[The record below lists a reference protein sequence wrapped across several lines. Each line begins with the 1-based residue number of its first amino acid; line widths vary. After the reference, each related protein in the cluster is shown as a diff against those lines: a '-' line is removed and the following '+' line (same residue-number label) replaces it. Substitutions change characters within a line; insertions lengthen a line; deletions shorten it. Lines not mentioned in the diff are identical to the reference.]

1 MIVCYSRDVKRL
13 RAVWE
18 SLWADVDRRVRLGR
32 ILGLAFVTAGFVV
45 IGVAWNGAAGINLRI
60 DSQFPYLLSGG
71 FLGVG
76 LIVTGATLLF
86 LATVRAERQIMSD
99 KFDEMLT
106 LLGRNLNRLQIS
118 SNGAGSANGQVVAGA
133 NVYHRAEC
141 RILQGKSGL
150 TSVTVEQA
158 AAEGLKPCRVCNP
171 PEVEAED
178 VDADASAASKEAAST
193 N

>member
-1 MIVCYSRDVKRL
+1 
-13 RAVWE
+13 
-18 SLWADVDRRVRLGR
+18 LWADVDRRVRLGR

-45 IGVAWNGAAGINLRI
+45 IGVAWNGAASINLRL

-71 FLGVG
+71 FLGLG
-76 LIVTGATLLF
+76 LIVIGATLLF
-86 LATVRAERQIMSD
+86 LSTVRAERQIMTA

-106 LLGRNLNRLQIS
+106 LLGRNLNRLQFS
-118 SNGAGSANGQVVAGA
+118 ANGAGSANGQVVAGA
-133 NVYHRAEC
+133 NVYHLAEC

-171 PEVEAED
+171 PEVEVAED
-178 VDADASAASKEAAST
+178 DDTAKEPAAASSGDGT
-193 N
+193 PTP

>member
-1 MIVCYSRDVKRL
+1 VKRL

-32 ILGLAFVTAGFVV
+32 ILGLLFVTAGFVV
-45 IGVAWNGAAGINLRI
+45 IGVAWNGAASINLRI

-71 FLGVG
+71 FLGLG
-76 LIVTGATLLF
+76 LIITGATLLF
-86 LATVRAERQIMSD
+86 LATIRAERQIVSD

-106 LLGRNLNRLQIS
+106 LLGRNLNRLQFS
-118 SNGAGSANGQVVAGA
+118 ANGAGSTNGQVVAGA
-133 NVYHRAEC
+133 NVYHLAEC

-150 TSVTVEQA
+150 STVTVEQA

-171 PEVEAED
+171 PEAD
-178 VDADASAASKEAAST
+178 ATDADEEKEVAGAT
-193 N
+193 TGDGTQAP

>member
-1 MIVCYSRDVKRL
+1 MKRL

-45 IGVAWNGAAGINLRI
+45 IGLAWNGAAGINIRI

-76 LIVTGATLLF
+76 LIVTGATMLF
-86 LATVRAERQIMSD
+86 LATIRAERQVMSD

-118 SNGAGSANGQVVAGA
+118 SNGSGASGGQVVAGA

-150 TSVTVEQA
+150 TTVTVEQA

-171 PEVEAED
+171 PEVEAE
-178 VDADASAASKEAAST
+178 VDEVAPTKEVAST

>member
-1 MIVCYSRDVKRL
+1 VKRL

-32 ILGLAFVTAGFVV
+32 ILGLLFVTAGFVV
-45 IGVAWNGAAGINLRI
+45 IGVAWNGAASINLRI

-71 FLGVG
+71 FLGLG

-86 LATVRAERQIMSD
+86 LSTVRAERQILTE

-106 LLGRNLNRLQIS
+106 LLGRNLNRLQFS
-118 SNGAGSANGQVVAGA
+118 SNGSGSTNGQVVAGA

-141 RILQGKSGL
+141 RILQGKAGL

-158 AAEGLKPCRVCNP
+158 SAEGLKPCRVCNP
-171 PEVEAED
+171 PEAE
-178 VDADASAASKEAAST
+178 VAENETAESAGATAGDGT
-193 N
+193 PGR

>member
-1 MIVCYSRDVKRL
+1 VKRL

-45 IGVAWNGAAGINLRI
+45 IGVAWNGAASINIRI

-71 FLGVG
+71 FLGLG

-86 LATVRAERQIMSD
+86 LATVRSERQIMSE

-106 LLGRNLNRLQIS
+106 LLGRNLNRLQFS
-118 SNGAGSANGQVVAGA
+118 ANGAGSTNGQVVAGTS
-133 NVYHRAEC
+133 VYHRAEC
-141 RILQGKSGL
+141 RILQGKQGL
-150 TSVTVEQA
+150 TTVTVEQA
-158 AAEGLKPCRVCNP
+158 DAEGLKPCRVCSP
-171 PEVEAED
+171 PVIEKEE
-178 VDADASAASKEAAST
+178 EAAESET
-193 N
+193 ASVSAGDGTPTP

>member
-1 MIVCYSRDVKRL
+1 VKRL
-13 RAVWE
+13 RAVWQ

-32 ILGLAFVTAGFVV
+32 ILGLLFVTAGFVV

-71 FLGVG
+71 FAGLG
-76 LIVTGATLLF
+76 LIITGATLLF
-86 LATVRAERQIMSD
+86 LATVRAERQIMTA

-106 LLGRNLNRLQIS
+106 LLGRNLNRLQFS
-118 SNGAGSANGQVVAGA
+118 SNGAGSTNGQVVAGA

-150 TSVTVEQA
+150 TNVTVEQA

-171 PEVEAED
+171 PVVEEAED
-178 VDADASAASKEAAST
+178 EDSSTEPAAIKSGDET
-193 N
+193 PGP